1 MIVKN
6 GEIIAIGK
14 VKHDDTLSG
23 TGISDDKLG
32 GLMAF
37 LGLGGQEFST
47 EKRTSY
53 EVREYKELLENLEK
67 KAQSMGINTR
77 EELKKKQQLEALLQQ
92 LGVR

>member
-32 GLMAF
+32 LSQKVRDAIGNKQNKLTPADNTIAISND
-37 LGLGGQEFST
+37 QI
-47 EKRTSY
+47 RVNTSGISAQQVHPSVFDPY
-53 EVREYKELLENLEK
+53 ASKEWVSQGFPL
-67 KAQSMGINTR
+67 R
-77 EELKKKQQLEALLQQ
+77 
-92 LGVR
+92 

>member
-1 MIVKN
+1 MLPTVRTADRMLDN
-6 GEIIAIGK
+6 FS
-14 VKHDDTLSG
+14 TSSPLSA
-23 TGISDDKLG
+23 
-32 GLMAF
+32 LMSA

-47 EKRTSY
+47 EKRTSQQ
-53 EVREYKELLENLEK
+53 VREYKELLENLEK